1 MAREHHKHTRGERR
15 TSLMANAEVKAGDFF
30 GVVKVTQ
37 AIFVDVTQC
46 IGDTAEGP
54 VDINDAIL

>member
-1 MAREHHKHTRGERR
+1 MAGEHHKHTRGQCR
-15 TSLMANAEVKAGDFF
+15 TSLMANAEIKAGDFF
-30 GVVKVTQ
+30 RAVEVAK

-46 IGDTAEGP
+46 ISDTAESP